1 MTVKNFIG
9 DKLSTQS
16 LVLGKKFFKGVVII
30 SVILLLTH
38 QISSLEKLNSRE
50 LYNIQLILNVEKPT
64 AQTYLE
70 KKFQNTEL
78 EWKEICTLPRRV
90 TINTNLRIF
99 QYKLSHNILY
109 LHEMLYKFG
118 KKGLFLFACKNLKV
132 QFTFFILA
140 QKRTFSRGSYK
151 ILSKMY

>member
-1 MTVKNFIG
+1 MTIKIFIG

-38 QISSLEKLNSRE
+38 QISSLEKLNGRE

-64 AQTYLE
+64 AQTYFE
-70 KKFQNTEL
+70 NKFQNPEL
-78 EWKEICTLPRRV
+78 EWKDIYTLPRRV
-90 TINTNLRIF
+90 RINTSLRIF
-99 QYKLSHNILY
+99 QYKLSQNILC

-118 KKGLFLFACKNLKV
+118 KKVSSFCMEEPESPIHLFNSCTKTNFL
-132 QFTFFILA
+132 
-140 QKRTFSRGSYK
+140 
-151 ILSKMY
+151 